1 MARTKR
7 SRRSYGAGE
16 WGRNRVRVF
25 PDPKTGI
32 FQIEWRENGRRRSR
46 SLGHR
51 DWVRAKKQADEFAAG
66 FVGPNLSGKA
76 EAEPEPLKLGEL
88 FDIYGEEVTPTK
100 GWKARGYDRTA
111 IRMFLRF
118 FGRNR
123 DPATLSQRDWDRFI
137 RERRAGRIGP
147 SGKPV
152 SDRMVE
158 YDLKFLIAVLNWAAR
173 SRDDR
178 GRLLLDRNPLK
189 GLRKP
194 TEKNPTRVV
203 LAEEE
208 YRALLEVSGQLDWR
222 FRVALVLAHE
232 TGHRIGAICQ
242 LRWTDVS
249 FEGGT
254 ILWRAEHDKSGHE
267 HVTPVTAEALEVL
280 EEAWRKNPGPGE
292 APVMPAPKSPSKC
305 MGSALAQGW
314 WVRAERL
321 AGLEPKPGRGWH
333 SLRRKFASDL
343 MDQHLPDAML
353 AASAA
358 SHSLTLVTRNT
369 RDFRLTDIKVFN
381 PWKDVS
387 GLGQD

>member
-25 PDPKTGI
+25 PDPKTGL
-32 FQIEWRENGRRRSR
+32 FQMEWRENGRRRSR

-66 FVGPNLSGKA
+66 FVSPDLNGKA
-76 EAEPEPLKLGEL
+76 EAEPEPLTLETL

-100 GWKARGYDRTA
+100 ARHSRTHDRA
-111 IRMFLRF
+111 AMHMFLRF

-137 RERRAGRIGP
+137 RERRAGRVGP
-147 SGKPV
+147 SGRSV

-158 YDLKFLIAVLNWAAR
+158 YDLKLLIAVLNWAAR

-189 GLRKP
+189 GLRTP
-194 TEKNPTRVV
+194 TEKNPTRVM
-203 LAEEE
+203 LTEEE
-208 YRALLEVSGQLDWR
+208 YRALLEVSGRVDWR

-232 TGHRIGAICQ
+232 TGHRIGAIRH
-242 LRWTDVS
+242 LRWSDID
-249 FEGGT
+249 FDGGA
-254 ILWRAEHDKSGHE
+254 IRWRAEHDKSGHE

-280 EEAWRKNPGPGE
+280 EEARRWNPGPGE
-292 APVMPAPKSPSKC
+292 APVLPSLKDPTVC
-305 MGSALAQGW
+305 MRAWSARVW
-314 WVRAERL
+314 WSRAERL
-321 AGLEPKPGRGWH
+321 AGFERLRGRGWH

-343 MDQHLPDAML
+343 MDQPLKVLCELGGWKTAKTVLQCYQRPDE
-353 AASAA
+353 
-358 SHSLTLVTRNT
+358 
-369 RDFRLTDIKVFN
+369 
-381 PWKDVS
+381 
-387 GLGQD
+387 GQLRKALEARRRSVG

>member
-1 MARTKR
+1 MMARTKR

-25 PDPKTGI
+25 PDRKTGLY
-32 FQIEWRENGRRRSR
+32 QIEWRENGRRLTR

-51 DWVRAKKQADEFAAG
+51 DWTRAKRQADEFAAG
-66 FVGPNLSGKA
+66 FASPDLNGKA
-76 EAEPEPLKLGEL
+76 EAEPEPLALGAL

-100 GWKARGYDRTA
+100 GRCSRGHDRA
-111 IRMFLRF
+111 AMRMFLQF

-123 DPATLSQRDWDRFI
+123 DPGTLSQRDWDRFI

-158 YDLKFLIAVLNWAAR
+158 YDLKFLVAVLNWAAR
-173 SRDDR
+173 SRDEQ
-178 GRLLLDRNPLK
+178 GRLLLDRNPLR

-203 LAEEE
+203 LTEEE
-208 YRALLEVSGQLDWR
+208 YQALLRVARQIGWR

-232 TGHRIGAICQ
+232 TGHRIGAIRQ
-242 LRWTDVS
+242 LRWCDID
-249 FEGGT
+249 FEGGA
-254 ILWRAEHDKSGHE
+254 IFWRAEHDKSGHE
-267 HVTPVTAEALEVL
+267 HITPVTAETLAVL
-280 EEAWRKNPGPGE
+280 EEAWRRNPESGE
-292 APVMPAPKSPSKC
+292 APLLPSPRNPSTC
-305 MGSALAQGW
+305 VGPTLAQVW
-314 WVRAERL
+314 WNRAERL

-343 MDQHLPDAML
+343 MDQPLKVLCELGGWKTAKTVLQCYQRPDE
-353 AASAA
+353 
-358 SHSLTLVTRNT
+358 
-369 RDFRLTDIKVFN
+369 
-381 PWKDVS
+381 
-387 GLGQD
+387 GQLRKALEARRRPRS

>member
-1 MARTKR
+1 MSKR
-7 SRRSYGAGE
+7 
-16 WGRNRVRVF
+16 
-25 PDPKTGI
+25 
-32 FQIEWRENGRRRSR
+32 
-46 SLGHR
+46 
-51 DWVRAKKQADEFAAG
+51 QADEFAAG
-66 FVGPNLSGKA
+66 FIDAPEMNGKA
-76 EAEPEPLKLGEL
+76 EAEPKPLALGGL

-100 GWKARGYDRTA
+100 GRCSRGHDRA
-111 IRMFLRF
+111 AMRMFLRF

-158 YDLKFLIAVLNWAAR
+158 YDLKFLVAVLNWAAR
-173 SRDDR
+173 SRDDQ

-208 YRALLEVSGQLDWR
+208 YRAMLCVSRRIGWR
-222 FRVALVLAHE
+222 FRIALVLAHE
-232 TGHRIGAICQ
+232 TGHRIGAIRK
-242 LRWTDVS
+242 LRWADID
-249 FEGGT
+249 FEGGA

-267 HVTPVTAEALEVL
+267 HVTPVTAETLAVL
-280 EEAWRKNPGPGE
+280 EEARRRNPGYGE
-292 APVMPAPKSPSKC
+292 APLLPSPRNPSNC
-305 MGSALAQGW
+305 MGPTLAQVW
-314 WVRAERL
+314 WKRAEGL

-343 MDQHLPDAML
+343 MDQPLKVLCELGGWKTAKTVLQCYQRPDEGQLRKAL
-353 AASAA
+353 EARRR
-358 SHSLTLVTRNT
+358 L
-369 RDFRLTDIKVFN
+369 RD
-381 PWKDVS
+381 
-387 GLGQD
+387 